1 MACLWSEEHDRLPLK
16 QRMKILVANNKL
28 DEFMSEYNAE
38 TLNSS
43 DAAVDVASKV
53 EDVIQPDSE
62 EVKVETDYEALF
74 DDLDHISLIERQLM
88 LSRRGLRLNSPHQQ
102 ADSLQLSSYVLN
114 KKIRHSS
121 EIVHVE
127 NLSVEKG
134 FCGLGNQLTEI
145 QHNLTSDSSKR
156 EIVVVLFSPGN
167 EPTSG
172 RAGKREKHK
181 ASCLKEKLSESRAN
195 IGQHN
200 LSQKFDRSD
209 PVIKVE
215 SSNNDGICANEIYD
229 VNLPSNCMIP
239 MKSEP
244 VLLEDSED
252 ILDHMLL
259 RDRMKMTSPREVSR
273 QDVSTTK
280 CSRKFVSP
288 ELKSGRVAPDVAK
301 QRRSTHTRK
310 RRKTCTDSIETALEE
325 DAPGL
330 LQVLIEK
337 GVTVDEIRLYGEMES
352 DKALDDS
359 SLEDSFSELEAV
371 ISKLFSQRTSLLKL
385 DPLRSSK
392 GEKVSYCLA
401 CLFSLVEQARY
412 LRFREWPV
420 EWGWCRDLQSFIFV
434 FERHNR
440 IVLERPEYGFAT
452 YFFELLCTLPTDWQ
466 IKRLVT
472 AMKLT
477 CCSRISLIENKE
489 LVVGEDLSEAE
500 AKVLM
505 GYGWVPNTGLGTML
519 NYRDR
524 VIHDRQNEK
533 DTSEWRSKIGRL
545 LVDGYNGG
553 CVLSSETFQISGG
566 I

>member
-1 MACLWSEEHDRLPLK
+1 
-16 QRMKILVANNKL
+16 
-28 DEFMSEYNAE
+28 
-38 TLNSS
+38 
-43 DAAVDVASKV
+43 
-53 EDVIQPDSE
+53 
-62 EVKVETDYEALF
+62 
-74 DDLDHISLIERQLM
+74 
-88 LSRRGLRLNSPHQQ
+88 
-102 ADSLQLSSYVLN
+102 
-114 KKIRHSS
+114 
-121 EIVHVE
+121 
-127 NLSVEKG
+127 
-134 FCGLGNQLTEI
+134 
-145 QHNLTSDSSKR
+145 
-156 EIVVVLFSPGN
+156 
-167 EPTSG
+167 
-172 RAGKREKHK
+172 
-181 ASCLKEKLSESRAN
+181 
-195 IGQHN
+195 
-200 LSQKFDRSD
+200 
-209 PVIKVE
+209 
-215 SSNNDGICANEIYD
+215 
-229 VNLPSNCMIP
+229 MIP

-352 DKALDDS
+352 DNALDDS

-505 GYGWVPNTGLGTML
+505 QYGWVPNTGLGTML

-553 CVLSSETFQISGG
+553 CVLSSENFQIGGG